1 MAVPLLFTLP
11 PSNRHD
17 FLALDPSDKYTLK
30 SLNKLI
36 TATIASSPNCEECM
50 VSFLFSTPSTLP
62 LPPSTPQVPPPLP
75 SPLPSTLPLPH
86 PSLTHPPPTVMAS
99 HKPPTSTPET
109 IQQLRMHWDTKKLP
123 AKMWPEYT
131 VLTEENVNVILQI
144 VGREFGIGV
153 LEVGLG
159 KGEEGG
165 GGLG

>member
-30 SLNKLI
+30 SLNKVI
-36 TATIASSPNCEECM
+36 TATIASSPNCEE
-50 VSFLFSTPSTLP
+50 F
-62 LPPSTPQVPPPLP
+62 
-75 SPLPSTLPLPH
+75 
-86 PSLTHPPPTVMAS
+86 MAS

-131 VLTEENVNVILQI
+131 VLTEENVNIILQI